1 MILSWT
7 GVMPAITTP
16 FTEQSEIDHEFLA
29 RHASWLVD
37 NGCTGIVACGSLGE
51 GGSLSLI
58 EKASVFRTLVAA
70 AGSRVPV
77 IAAVSALTTKE
88 AVTIAKTAAGEGCR
102 GLMVLPPYVYVG
114 DWPEMRA
121 HVLAVIRATGLPSML
136 YNNPIAYKVDFLPEQ
151 VAELHPEAPLLEA
164 IKESSAD
171 VRRIAELRRLIG
183 ARMRILVGVDD
194 LALEAGRM
202 GAEGWI
208 AGLANA
214 FPRESVVLFA
224 LARAGKLEP
233 ALEIYKWFLPL
244 LRMDTVP
251 KFVHLIKAV
260 QAERGVGFAN
270 LRPPRLELSSPELA
284 ELRATLA
291 AALKGRGAIH
301 SATPSVSSRL

>member
-51 GGSLSLI
+51 GGSLSLS
-58 EKASVFRTLVAA
+58 EKASLFRTVVAA

-77 IAAVSALTTKE
+77 VAAVSALTTKE
-88 AVTIAKTAAGEGCR
+88 AVAIAHTAASEGCR

-114 DWPEMRA
+114 DWREMKA
-121 HVLAVIRATGLPSML
+121 HVLAVIRATPLPSML

-151 VAELHPEAPLLEA
+151 VAELHGEAPLLEA

-183 ARMRILVGVDD
+183 AGMRILVGVDD
-194 LALEAGRM
+194 LALEAGLM
-202 GAEGWI
+202 SADGWV

-214 FPRESVVLFA
+214 FPRESVLLFE
-224 LARAGKLEP
+224 LARAGKME
-233 ALEIYKWFLPL
+233 AAMEIYKWFLPL

-260 QAERGVGFAN
+260 QADRGIGSAR
-270 LRPPRLELSSPELA
+270 LRPPRLELSALELH
-284 ELRATLA
+284 EVRATVA
-291 AALKGRGAIH
+291 TALKGRGSIH
-301 SATPSVSSRL
+301 ADTPSVSSRL

>member
-1 MILSWT
+1 LILSWT

-51 GGSLSLI
+51 GGSLSLV
-58 EKASVFRTLVAA
+58 EKASLLRTLVAA
-70 AGSRVPV
+70 AGPRVPV

-114 DWPEMRA
+114 DWPEMKA
-121 HVLAVIRATGLPSML
+121 HVLAVIRATELPSML
-136 YNNPIAYKVDFLPEQ
+136 YNNPVAYKVDFLPEQ
-151 VAELHPEAPLLEA
+151 VAELHHEAPLLEA

-183 ARMRILVGVDD
+183 RSMRILVGVDD

-202 GAEGWI
+202 GADGWI

-214 FPRESVVLFA
+214 FPRESVLLLA
-224 LARAGKLEP
+224 LARAGKVEP

-260 QAERGVGFAN
+260 QAERGVGSAR
-270 LRPPRLELSSPELA
+270 LRPPRLELSPPELA

-291 AALKGRGAIH
+291 AALNGRGAIH
-301 SATPSVSSRL
+301 SDTPSVSSRL